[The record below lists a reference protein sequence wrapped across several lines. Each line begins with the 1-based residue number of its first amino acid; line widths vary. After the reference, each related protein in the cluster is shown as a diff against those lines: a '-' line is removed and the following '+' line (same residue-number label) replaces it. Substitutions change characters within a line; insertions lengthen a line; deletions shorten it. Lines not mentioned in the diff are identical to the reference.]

1 MAVLATEKREE
12 LFLSAYQKEIRSTVG
27 FGIVYV
33 LLGHTGLWAVMLG
46 TDNSIRILG
55 LPIHYFIAITLGSLG
70 VLLWSMV
77 WCRYANQLED
87 EIEAENANLFG
98 SAEADREG
106 SGRQGVGPDALALAE
121 GAK

>member
-1 MAVLATEKREE
+1 M
-12 LFLSAYQKEIRSTVG
+12 SAYQKEIRSTVG

-70 VLLWSMV
+70 VFLWSMV